1 MPVEVNSQRYK
12 WLHTKLRREHPNK
25 GVCEECKVET
35 SKLDLANISQ
45 QYNDDITDWE
55 YLCRR
60 CHMLKDGRMN
70 NLSRGTMPK
79 TYCKCGEPAVTH
91 NGVCMKQYNFLRR
104 KDKAYV
110 RNRKSKPC
118 TAYFSEAC
126 Q

>member
-1 MPVEVNSQRYK
+1 MRSSIKGYTS
-12 WLHTKLRREHPNK
+12 LHERLRREYPHN
-25 GVCEECKVET
+25 GECNDCGIST

-45 QYNDDITDWE
+45 EYLDDISDWE

-70 NLSRGTMPK
+70 NLNRGIMPK
-79 TYCKCGEPAVTH
+79 TFCKCGEPAVTH

-104 KDKAYV
+104 KDKVYI
-110 RNRKSKPC
+110 RNRKSTPC
-118 TAYFSEAC
+118 TAYR